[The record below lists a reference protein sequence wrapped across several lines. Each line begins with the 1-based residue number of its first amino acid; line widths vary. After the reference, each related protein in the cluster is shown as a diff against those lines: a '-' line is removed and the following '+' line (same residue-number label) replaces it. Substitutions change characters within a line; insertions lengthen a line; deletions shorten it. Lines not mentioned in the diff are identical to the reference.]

1 MIERTAVID
10 EPTDRR
16 AAAAAAGAAPRGRAW
31 RAMLEACRPRQWP
44 KNGLVAAAPAA
55 AGVLDVPGTLARVV
69 LAFAAFCLLSSATYI
84 VNDLADREQDRAHP
98 VKRRRPIAAGV
109 LAPGAALGAAA
120 ILALSGLALAAA
132 VRPLLAAVAAGYLA
146 LTLSYSL
153 VWRNIAIA
161 DIAAIAAGFLL
172 RAVAGGVA
180 AHVRVSAAFV
190 IVVSLGAILV
200 VAGKRQAELRAAS
213 GHLVIQRS
221 AMSGYSVVALRRVI
235 GLACAAAIVTY
246 CLWAFTRPEPSGV
259 PLHALT
265 IPPFTA
271 WLLRYTGLLAQG
283 AGQAP
288 EDLVLGD
295 RLLLV
300 FGASWLALF
309 ALSVYVGH

>member
-1 MIERTAVID
+1 VIERTAVID

-16 AAAAAAGAAPRGRAW
+16 AAAAGATRRRLAW
-31 RAMLEACRPRQWP
+31 RALLDACRPRQWP

-55 AGVLDVPGTLARVV
+55 AGVLDVSATLARVV

-98 VKRRRPIAAGV
+98 MKRRRPIAAGA
-109 LAPGAALGAAA
+109 LAPGPALAAA
-120 ILALSGLALAAA
+120 AVLALSGLALAAA
-132 VRPLLAAVAAGYLA
+132 ARPLLAVFAAGYLA

-153 VWRNIAIA
+153 MWRNIAIA
-161 DIAAIAAGFLL
+161 DIAAIAGGFLL

-200 VAGKRQAELRAAS
+200 VAGKRQAELRAAN
-213 GHLVIQRS
+213 GHLAVLRP
-221 AMSGYSVVALRRVI
+221 ALSGYSVAALRRLI
-235 GLACAAAIVTY
+235 ALACAAAIVTY
-246 CLWAFTRPEPSGV
+246 CVWAFTRPEPSGV

-295 RLLLV
+295 RLLLG
-300 FGASWLALF
+300 FGASWLVLF